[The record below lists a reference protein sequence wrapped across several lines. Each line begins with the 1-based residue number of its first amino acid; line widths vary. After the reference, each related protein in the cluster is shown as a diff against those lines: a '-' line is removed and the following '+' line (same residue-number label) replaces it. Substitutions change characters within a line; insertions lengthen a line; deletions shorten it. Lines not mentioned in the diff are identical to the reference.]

1 MFIKDFKESYNYH
14 QYGKGNDPDTSTVG
28 GALGRA
34 TAGVLRM
41 IVCKLFKLADRNE
54 DLTISIVESYI
65 NVLFRLFLGWIVLS
79 IILCS
84 PDLLD
89 LKFEVAQG
97 VGILIALSWMI
108 SLEKDTSIKNYD
120 EGDYKYYHRTTK
132 ERMIGTIKWVIYI
145 AVGFGVC
152 GLIISLFQ

>member
-41 IVCKLFKLADRNE
+41 IVCKLFKLADREE
-54 DLTISIVESYI
+54 DLSIRIVESYI

-89 LKFEVAQG
+89 LKFEVAQA
-97 VGILIALSWMI
+97 VGALIAVSWMI
-108 SLEKDTSIKNYD
+108 NLEKDTSIKNYD
-120 EGDYKYYHRTTK
+120 EGDYEYYHRTTK
-132 ERMIGTIKWVIYI
+132 ERMIGTIKWTIYI
-145 AVGFGVC
+145 IVGFGVC